1 MDPFGRVRLV
11 SRGISWPLHRESTDS
26 PISEKSSRCLL
37 EFLTICRNSWKGNM
51 TCGNNK
57 RCKKVLFKNS
67 FISTITFTNW
77 IIIGFRNIQFERNNW
92 KGKVEISDLIS

>member
-1 MDPFGRVRLV
+1 
-11 SRGISWPLHRESTDS
+11 
-26 PISEKSSRCLL
+26 
-37 EFLTICRNSWKGNM
+37 M